1 MAVRVG
7 EATDCAVNFGARRQ
21 CGRSG
26 SSARREREPGIQ
38 VAEGIRACGALIPVT
53 VKGASESS
61 SVTEQVP
68 QVLCRGAIHI
78 ELEGR
83 ATISVESGADASLV
97 RLILE
102 SLRK

>member
-1 MAVRVG
+1 
-7 EATDCAVNFGARRQ
+7 
-21 CGRSG
+21 
-26 SSARREREPGIQ
+26 
-38 VAEGIRACGALIPVT
+38 
-53 VKGASESS
+53 
-61 SVTEQVP
+61 VP